1 MGAEYYDYII
11 GDKVVIPPDQ
21 RTAYRENVVYLADSY
36 MINDSKRPFPKPA
49 LTRAEAGLPEE
60 ALAFCAFNN
69 FYKINPQIFDVWMRL
84 LRAIDG
90 SFLWLIESNPFAPA
104 NLRREA
110 ENRGVAA
117 DRLVFARQVT
127 KWQDHLAR
135 YGLADLFLDTL
146 PYNAHATASDALWMG
161 VPVLT
166 CVGLTFAGR
175 VAASLVQAIGVPKLI
190 TTSLTEY
197 EALAIK
203 VAGDRALLTS
213 LKNKLAQ
220 HRQTSSLFNTRRF
233 ARHIESAYTIMWER
247 YQRGEPPTSFAVE
260 PKNTA
265 F

>member
-1 MGAEYYDYII
+1 
-11 GDKVVIPPDQ
+11 
-21 RTAYRENVVYLADSY
+21 
-36 MINDSKRPFPKPA
+36 
-49 LTRAEAGLPEE
+49 
-60 ALAFCAFNN
+60 
-69 FYKINPQIFDVWMRL
+69 
-84 LRAIDG
+84 
-90 SFLWLIESNPFAPA
+90 
-104 NLRREA
+104 
-110 ENRGVAA
+110 
-117 DRLVFARQVT
+117 
-127 KWQDHLAR
+127 
-135 YGLADLFLDTL
+135 
-146 PYNAHATASDALWMG
+146 MG

-175 VAASLVQAIGVPKLI
+175 VAASLVQAIGVPELI

-260 PKNTA
+260 PKNTGVS
-265 F
+265 